1 MYLVIIILTTAKMIL
16 FLSMRKLSRWKKLYR
31 IWKKNLYIF
40 LELLKLLPTVEE
52 CVQECVPDHAITV
65 VMVVEILAKEVVL
78 VVLQH
83 VHPIVVL
90 HVLHHVPE
98 DVVQF
103 VKVVVDQ
110 HVKIIVL

>member
-31 IWKKNLYIF
+31 IWKKNLYTF
-40 LELLKLLPTVEE
+40 LELLKLHQTVEE

-78 VVLQH
+78 DVLQH
-83 VHPIVVL
+83 VHLIAVL

-103 VKVVVDQ
+103 VKVVADQ

>member
-1 MYLVIIILTTAKMIL
+1 MYLVIITLTTAKMIL
-16 FLSMRKLSRWKKLYR
+16 FLSMRKLSRWKKLYQ

-78 VVLQH
+78 DVLQP
-83 VHPIVVL
+83 VHLIAVL

-98 DVVQF
+98 GVVQF
-103 VKVVVDQ
+103 VKVDAVLL
-110 HVKIIVL
+110 VKIIVL

>member
-40 LELLKLLPTVEE
+40 LELLKLQQTVEE

-65 VMVVEILAKEVVL
+65 VMVAETLVKEVVL

-83 VHPIVVL
+83 VHLIVVL

-103 VKVVVDQ
+103 VKVVADQ